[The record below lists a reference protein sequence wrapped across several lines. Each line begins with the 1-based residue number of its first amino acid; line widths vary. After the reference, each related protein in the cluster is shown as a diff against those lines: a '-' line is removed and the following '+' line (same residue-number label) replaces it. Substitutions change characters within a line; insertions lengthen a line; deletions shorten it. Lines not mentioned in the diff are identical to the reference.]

1 MKSEKG
7 QSLIMVGVALLLL
20 AGLCL
25 YIGLSQPKISSGVLV
40 ETPTTAVQ
48 SGTTVQ
54 ATYTTG
60 SAGVTVNSKSA
71 STVTGSQTT
80 AAAGSENTVSY
91 PVNLNTATA
100 EQLTSI
106 NGIGDQRAAAIL
118 AYREQI
124 GQYTSVEQIKDI
136 RGIGDGLYA
145 KIAPYLTV

>member
-7 QSLIMVGVALLLL
+7 QSLVMVGVALFLL

-25 YIGLSQPKISSGVLV
+25 YLGLSQPKISSGVLV

-48 SGTTVQ
+48 SGTTTRSAA
-54 ATYTTG
+54 ATVG
-60 SAGVTVNSKSA
+60 RSAASGKS
-71 STVTGSQTT
+71 STATAAQTT
-80 AAAGSENTVSY
+80 ASGNAGAVSY
-91 PVNLNTATA
+91 PVNLNTATF
-100 EQLTSI
+100 EELTAI
-106 NGIGDQRAAAIL
+106 QGIGDQRAAAIL

-124 GQYTSVEQIKDI
+124 GKYTSVEQIKDI

>member
-7 QSLIMVGVALLLL
+7 QSLVMVGVALFLL

-25 YIGLSQPKISSGVLV
+25 YLGLSQPKISSGVLV

-48 SGTTVQ
+48 SGTT
-54 ATYTTG
+54 TR
-60 SAGVTVNSKSA
+60 S
-71 STVTGSQTT
+71 
-80 AAAGSENTVSY
+80 AAATVGRSAASR
-91 PVNLNTATA
+91 TAT
-100 EQLTSI
+100 
-106 NGIGDQRAAAIL
+106 AAIL

-124 GQYTSVEQIKDI
+124 GKYTSVEQIKDI

>member
-7 QSLIMVGVALLLL
+7 QSLVMVGVALFLL

-25 YIGLSQPKISSGVLV
+25 YLGLSQPKISSGVLV

-48 SGTTVQ
+48 SGTTTQ
-54 ATYTTG
+54 
-60 SAGVTVNSKSA
+60 S
-71 STVTGSQTT
+71 
-80 AAAGSENTVSY
+80 AAATVGRSAASGNAGTVSY
-91 PVNLNTATA
+91 PVNLNTATF
-100 EQLTSI
+100 EELTAI
-106 NGIGDQRAAAIL
+106 QGIGDQRAAAIL

-124 GQYTSVEQIKDI
+124 GKYTSVEQIKDI